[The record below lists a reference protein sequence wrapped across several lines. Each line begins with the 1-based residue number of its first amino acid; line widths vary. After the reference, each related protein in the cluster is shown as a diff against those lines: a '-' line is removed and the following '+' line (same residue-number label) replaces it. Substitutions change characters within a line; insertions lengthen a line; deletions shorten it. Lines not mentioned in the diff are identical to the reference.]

1 MFIGGCAGS
10 TCGGLKISRLMI
22 LIKSALRELRFTL
35 RPREI
40 RAVRVEDKPVDD
52 DTIRGV
58 NAYFSLF
65 MLIFTLSTVL
75 LLVLEQTDLLTS
87 FTAVASCLNNVG
99 PGLGELGM
107 LNGGSFG
114 GFTVASKLLLS
125 FNMLL
130 GRLELFPILILFL
143 PASWSKK

>member
-1 MFIGGCAGS
+1 V
-10 TCGGLKISRLMI
+10 
-22 LIKSALRELRFTL
+22 
-35 RPREI
+35 

-65 MLIFTLSTVL
+65 MLIFTLSTIL
-75 LLVLEQTDLLTS
+75 LLVIEQTDLLTA
-87 FTAVASCLNNVG
+87 FTSVASCLNNVG
-99 PGLGELGM
+99 PGLGEIGILG
-107 LNGGSFG
+107 GGSFG

-143 PASWSKK
+143 PTSWSKK